1 MLRDEFG
8 PIRGYPDRANELRQ
22 GNRAEGVW
30 GGAVPRSVPNAAK
43 VAWVHV
49 TRHYQFAYSRYTSV

>member
-30 GGAVPRSVPNAAK
+30 GGRAAQC
-43 VAWVHV
+43 
-49 TRHYQFAYSRYTSV
+49 T